1 MKTYLLFNAILCGAT
16 VLLIALYVIIYSL
29 VIKKRC
35 NSVFTPARVI
45 SALLAVVFVTSAVF
59 NIMFFTKEEEKL
71 KNYYYPNNVYMRS
84 VDKYDT
90 KSYASIFSQYVDA
103 DAIPGYKRTL
113 RQFNDVK
120 FTYYLSDYPE
130 ERIHPS
136 FVIFVEYMGKEDPEA
151 FSWEAVFF
159 KWLRNGTE
167 EASVFSSGE
176 YRSTQLMLIGDYDT
190 TIEEISVE
198 IDFSICGDNSKF
210 GRERIIIP
218 LDVRHYGQLS
228 PIT

>member
-1 MKTYLLFNAILCGAT
+1 MKTYLLFNAIVCGAT
-16 VLLIALYVIIYSL
+16 VLLVALYSIIYFL

-35 NSVFTPARVI
+35 NCVFTPARFI
-45 SALLAVVFVTSAVF
+45 SVLLALVLTTSVSVNIVFL
-59 NIMFFTKEEEKL
+59 TKEDEKL

-84 VDKYDT
+84 VKKYDT
-90 KSYASIFSQYVDA
+90 KSYASIFSQYADA
-103 DAIPGYKRTL
+103 DTIPGYKRTL
-113 RQFNDVK
+113 RQFDDVR

-151 FSWEAVFF
+151 FSWGAVYF

-176 YRSTQLMLIGDYDT
+176 YHSTQLMLVGDYDI
-190 TIEEISVE
+190 TIEEISIE
-198 IDFSICGDNSKF
+198 IDFSIRGENRKF
-210 GRERIIIP
+210 GREKIIIP
-218 LDVRHYGQLS
+218 LEVRHYGQLS
-228 PIT
+228 SPT